1 MKNKIVY
8 LFLIIYIKINV
19 LLLFLVY
26 NKSNNNNNKQVMI
39 LRDFQSMNFSDR
51 DILEEVSDNY
61 IINDNNY
68 LFLGD
73 SITFRYDLKKYYRD
87 LPTVNSGVDGD
98 KACDI
103 MDNIKKRVYD
113 YNPSKIFLLIGTN
126 QLKTQNDEEIFEDI
140 VNLVDEIHEHRK
152 YTNIYVESIYP
163 VNENIDNRHTKIRKN
178 SRIRNI
184 NNMLKDYY
192 SDSYV
197 KYIDLYSELSD
208 DDGNL
213 KKEYSDDALHLNDEG
228 YKVVTRVLR
237 KYL

>member
-1 MKNKIVY
+1 MKNRIVY
-8 LFLIIYIKINV
+8 LLLIVSMIFNG

-26 NKSNNNNNKQVMI
+26 DKPNNNKNEHVMI

-51 DILEEVSDNY
+51 DSLKKVSDNY
-61 IINDNNY
+61 IVNDNNY

-73 SITFRYDLKKYYRD
+73 SITFRYDLKKYYKD
-87 LPTVNSGVDGD
+87 LPVVNSGIDGD
-98 KACDI
+98 KVCDI

-126 QLKTQNDEEIFEDI
+126 QLKNQNDEEIFEDI
-140 VNLVDEIHEHRK
+140 INLVDEIHEHRK

-163 VNENIDNRHTKIRKN
+163 VNENINNRHTKIRKN

-184 NNMLKDYY
+184 NSMLKDYY
-192 SDSYV
+192 SNSFV

-208 DDGNL
+208 EDGNL

-228 YKVVTRVLR
+228 YKVVTNVL
-237 KYL
+237 KNYL